1 MWNFNLTVN
10 SVFAHSLSQNAQAH
24 LTGLG
29 WRVIQPGD
37 PHGATRVFALL
48 SDAATSGRQVHVF
61 TDANGRISSAQLA

>member
-10 SVFAHSLSQNAQAH
+10 SVFALSQNAQAH

-29 WRVIQPGD
+29 WRVIQQGD
-37 PHGATRVFALL
+37 PGGVTRAFLLL